1 MNSTDRKARSVTI
14 LGATG
19 SIGQSSLKLVD
30 AAPDQFNVEV
40 LSAQNNVAQLAEL
53 ARKHAASIAVI
64 GDPAKKDTL
73 SAMLADTNTTVLAGT
88 DGLQEAARF
97 PTDVVIAGI
106 VGAAGLAPTLAAVER
121 GAIVGLANKEC
132 LVCAGDLF
140 MTAVNRHGTT
150 LLPVDSEHNAIY
162 QVFDFN
168 APESV
173 SKITLTAS
181 GGPFRSA
188 SLVDLERVTPERAVK
203 HPNWSMGHKISV
215 DSATL
220 MNKGLEVIEAW
231 HLFPVEKEQI
241 DVIIHPQSVIHSMVS
256 YVDGSVLAQL
266 GSPDMKTPISYAL
279 NWPSRMDS
287 GVTTLDLAGIARL
300 DFEEPDENRFPAL
313 KMARQALQTGGGAPT
328 ILNAANEVAVVFFL
342 NGALAFL
349 DIPKLVESVL
359 SNISI
364 EPLESLDHVM
374 EVDAK
379 ARVEATQ
386 RASRRN

>member
-1 MNSTDRKARSVTI
+1 M
-14 LGATG
+14 
-19 SIGQSSLKLVD
+19 
-30 AAPDQFNVEV
+30 
-40 LSAQNNVAQLAEL
+40 
-53 ARKHAASIAVI
+53 
-64 GDPAKKDTL
+64 
-73 SAMLADTNTTVLAGT
+73 
-88 DGLQEAARF
+88 
-97 PTDVVIAGI
+97 
-106 VGAAGLAPTLAAVER
+106 
-121 GAIVGLANKEC
+121 
-132 LVCAGDLF
+132 
-140 MTAVNRHGTT
+140 
-150 LLPVDSEHNAIY
+150 
-162 QVFDFN
+162 
-168 APESV
+168 
-173 SKITLTAS
+173 
-181 GGPFRSA
+181 GP
-188 SLVDLERVTPERAVK
+188 
-203 HPNWSMGHKISV
+203 KISV

-328 ILNAANEVAVVFFL
+328 ILNAANEVAVEFFL